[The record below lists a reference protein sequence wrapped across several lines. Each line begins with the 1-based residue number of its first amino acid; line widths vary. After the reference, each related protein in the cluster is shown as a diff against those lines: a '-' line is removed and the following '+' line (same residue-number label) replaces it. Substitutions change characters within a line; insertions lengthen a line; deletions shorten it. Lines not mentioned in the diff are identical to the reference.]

1 MKKILLAYL
10 GIALLLGSTTG
21 ASAKDNHNDPYQGY
35 DETTYMDMEL
45 DENLRTPAV
54 GKAEHGAIK
63 SYMTK
68 IGRDLAKRNY
78 IVDQMRDDEVLV
90 VTIPSDDL
98 FLPNDTLMS
107 PTAPAKL
114 APVLALFSDPMMMKM
129 VYAVHTDNTGSPSYN
144 MQLSHERNNSIYDWL
159 LENISEDQIVIP
171 YEFGDIDPIASN
183 DTRQGRSE
191 NRRLEIFLIPGP
203 KMISLAQKGLLK

>member
-1 MKKILLAYL
+1 MKKILLASL
-10 GIALLLGSTTG
+10 TILLSCVD
-21 ASAKDNHNDPYQGY
+21 AQEAAAKNDNRDPYRNY
-35 DETTYMDMEL
+35 DETIFMDMEL
-45 DENLRTPAV
+45 DENLMTPV
-54 GKAEHGAIK
+54 VDKSEHGAIK

-68 IGRDLAKRNY
+68 IGQDLARRNY

-90 VTIPSDDL
+90 VTIPSDDI

-114 APVLALFSDPMMMKM
+114 SPVVALFSDPMMMKM
-129 VYAVHTDNTGSPSYN
+129 VYAVHTDNTGSPTYN

-171 YEFGDIDPIASN
+171 YEFGDTDPIVPN
-183 DTRQGRSE
+183 DSRRGRSE
-191 NRRLEIFLIPGP
+191 NRRLEIYLIPGP